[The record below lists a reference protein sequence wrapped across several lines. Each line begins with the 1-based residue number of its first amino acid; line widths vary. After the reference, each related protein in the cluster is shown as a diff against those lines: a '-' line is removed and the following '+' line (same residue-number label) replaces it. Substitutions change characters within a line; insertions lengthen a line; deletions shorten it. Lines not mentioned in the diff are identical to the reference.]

1 VVEPELRGEPKAL
14 PDITLNELAEIYLD
28 GTPRPCAR
36 RRSSVTLGGRLRYA
50 TDAFGTS
57 S

>member
-14 PDITLNELAEIYLD
+14 PDIALNELAEISLERHAA
-28 GTPRPCAR
+28 TVRPTTI
-36 RRSSVTLGGRLRYA
+36 VKLGERLRYA

>member
-14 PDITLNELAEIYLD
+14 PDIALNELAEISLERHAA
-28 GTPRPCAR
+28 TVRPTTI
-36 RRSSVTLGGRLRYA
+36 VTLGEWLRYA

>member
-14 PDITLNELAEIYLD
+14 PDITLNELAEIYLERHAA
-28 GTPRPCAR
+28 TVRPKTI
-36 RRSSVTLGGRLRYA
+36 VTLGERLRYA